1 MSSVII
7 ELDSMSEAW
16 PVRVA
21 PQEFVLASFSF
32 FYQSLA
38 TAVFY
43 FFYSSSTSSFLPP
56 TNPSGYV
63 LIFSVAFN
71 LFQF

>member
-1 MSSVII
+1 
-7 ELDSMSEAW
+7 MSEAAW

-21 PQEFVLASFSF
+21 PQEFGLASFSF

-43 FFYSSSTSSFLPP
+43 FFYFFIFSHPP
-56 TNPSGYV
+56 THQDMS
-63 LIFSVAFN
+63 
-71 LFQF
+71 